1 MPAVSKTQQRLMGM
15 AYSIKK
21 GETSLSDIDK
31 EYREEVKGLVDG
43 MTLKQLKDFAATKH
57 TGLPERV
64 PENNIALGD
73 ISGMGPIKL
82 PQPTAGG
89 TLSNPTDVGSGD
101 VPNGRKK
108 DKDEEEEEEKER
120 IKKNKNVLGFDE
132 FFESKKKYI
141 NQEIIQ

>member
-1 MPAVSKTQQRLMGM
+1 MPEGKARSKTQQRLMGM
-15 AYSIKK
+15 AYSVKK

-73 ISGMGPIKL
+73 ISGIGPVKL

-89 TLSNPTDVGSGD
+89 TLSNPTDIGSGD
-101 VPNGRKK
+101 IPAGRKK
-108 DKDEEEEEEKER
+108 DKEEEEEEEKER

-141 NQEIIQ
+141 D